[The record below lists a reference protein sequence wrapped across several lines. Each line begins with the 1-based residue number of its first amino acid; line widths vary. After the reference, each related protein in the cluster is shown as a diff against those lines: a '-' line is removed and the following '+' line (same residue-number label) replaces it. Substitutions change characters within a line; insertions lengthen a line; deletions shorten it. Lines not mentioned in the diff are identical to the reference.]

1 MHNAGIKVI
10 LIMDNDEVYGNG
22 TADANLAAQQAV
34 ALRAPANGTVAI
46 YRDVEP
52 SDSPSSTYL
61 NAWYNELLVKGFIPG
76 FYVNPLSSHP
86 FAGDFCGSNSATI
99 SGSYLWS
106 QQPLQTQS
114 PTYPASFKS
123 SALPKTWEPDYPYCT
138 IGNTVSAW
146 QYQIFNGTTSPVDVD
161 ADAIAGA
168 W

>member
-86 FAGDFCGSNSATI
+86 FAGDFCGIEFCNHFGLVPLVPATT
-99 SGSYLWS
+99 
-106 QQPLQTQS
+106 P
-114 PTYPASFKS
+114 
-123 SALPKTWEPDYPYCT
+123 
-138 IGNTVSAW
+138 NTVTNVSCELQIICSA
-146 QYQIFNGTTSPVDVD
+146 QDMGT
-161 ADAIAGA
+161 
-168 W
+168 